1 LGHSQVLHI
10 HGRIVTKPKAND
22 NHLLVAFASNV
33 YKRLTVTAGSDHA
46 GASEWIRNGGQ
57 VSFQG
62 LGDLNDLSST
72 KVLSIFSER
81 LESMPWGL
89 AQRFKHVLM
98 SLETE

>member
-1 LGHSQVLHI
+1 
-10 HGRIVTKPKAND
+10 
-22 NHLLVAFASNV
+22 
-33 YKRLTVTAGSDHA
+33 VTAGSDHA